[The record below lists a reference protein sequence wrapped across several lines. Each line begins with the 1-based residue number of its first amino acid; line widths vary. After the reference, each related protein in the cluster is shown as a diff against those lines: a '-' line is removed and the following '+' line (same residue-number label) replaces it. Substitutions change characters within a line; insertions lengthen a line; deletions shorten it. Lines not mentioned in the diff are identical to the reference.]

1 MKKKVKWNFRSTWML
16 YAMLIPAVVITILFM
31 YIPSYGV
38 VIAFQDF
45 IPSRGFTGSP
55 WVGLKWFQ
63 FVFQMRDFK
72 NIFWNTLIIAVM
84 KMVFLQLVP
93 LAFALF
99 LNELRSGFL
108 KRVVQTFTYLPHFF
122 SWVIVGGIFVELL
135 STTGVINQALGLL
148 GITPIFF
155 LGNNT
160 WFQPTMVITE
170 VWKEFGWGS
179 ILYLAAI
186 SGINP
191 ELYEAAYLDGA
202 GRFRRMWS
210 ITLPC
215 IGTTVVLLLVL
226 NLAGILNAGFEQIL
240 NFYNP
245 AVYATGDILDTFVYR
260 MGLQRA
266 QYSLA
271 TAVGMFKSVIG
282 LILITSSRYL
292 AYKLAN
298 YRVF

>member
-1 MKKKVKWNFRSTWML
+1 
-16 YAMLIPAVVITILFM
+16 
-31 YIPSYGV
+31 
-38 VIAFQDF
+38 
-45 IPSRGFTGSP
+45 
-55 WVGLKWFQ
+55 
-63 FVFQMRDFK
+63 
-72 NIFWNTLIIAVM
+72 M
-84 KMVFLQLVP
+84 KMVFLQLAP
-93 LAFALF
+93 LTFALF

-108 KRVVQTFTYLPHFF
+108 KRVVQTLTYLPHFF
-122 SWVIVGGIFVELL
+122 SWVIVGGIFIELL
-135 STTGVINQALGLL
+135 STTGVINQLLGVF

-155 LGNNT
+155 LGSNT

-210 ITLPC
+210 ITLPS
-215 IGTTVVLLLVL
+215 ISTTVVLLMIL
-226 NLAGILNAGFEQIL
+226 NLGGVLNAGFEQIL

-260 MGLQRA
+260 MGLQQA

-271 TAVGMFKSVIG
+271 TAVGIFKSVIG
-282 LILITSSRYL
+282 LILIVSSRYL
-292 AYKLAN
+292 AYKIAN
-298 YRVF
+298 YRIF